1 MPSMPVHKPKAQ
13 IPANH
18 EGPLLVIAA
27 GLPRC
32 ATTTLKE
39 VFEYTLDLGPTMHM
53 NRILPVPDNMRLVL
67 SALQESDKT
76 ARQQILRQLFT
87 GHACTA
93 DFPGHLFVE
102 DLIEMY
108 PEAKVVLN
116 IRKDGAA
123 GWAKSMQAAIVPFST
138 LKYRLSTY
146 WNESDYLHSQAQIV
160 WNKNVRA
167 LLGVDSFWCEEAYDA
182 HNAHV
187 LEVCKKHNKDVLI
200 WEPSMGWSDLCS
212 FLQVKQPCVS
222 IPHNNEKGQMEKV
235 LQWRMQL
242 GMQQRVSKMILP
254 LSIAGSWSIG
264 HFLTSSL
271 MV

>member
-1 MPSMPVHKPKAQ
+1 MTGTAIHRPRPQ

-39 VFEYTLDLGPTMHM
+39 VFEHTLGLGATIHM
-53 NRILPVPDNMRLVL
+53 NRVLPAPDNMRLVL
-67 SALQESDKT
+67 NAIQEPDKV

-87 GHACTA
+87 GYACTA

-108 PEAKVVLN
+108 PEAKIVLN
-116 IRKDGAA
+116 VRKDGAK

-138 LKYRLSTY
+138 LQYRISTY
-146 WNESDYLHSQAQIV
+146 WNESDYLHSQAQAA

-167 LLGVDSFWCEEAYDA
+167 QLGVDSFWCEEAYDA

-187 LEVCKKHNKDVLI
+187 LEVCKRHNKDVLV
-200 WEPSMGWSDLCS
+200 WEPNMGWSQICS
-212 FLQVKQPCVS
+212 FLQVKEPS
-222 IPHNNEKGQMEKV
+222 TPIPHSNERGQMEKV

-242 GMQQRVSKMILP
+242 GMQQWASKMVLP
-254 LSIAGSWSIG
+254 VSIAGSWSIG